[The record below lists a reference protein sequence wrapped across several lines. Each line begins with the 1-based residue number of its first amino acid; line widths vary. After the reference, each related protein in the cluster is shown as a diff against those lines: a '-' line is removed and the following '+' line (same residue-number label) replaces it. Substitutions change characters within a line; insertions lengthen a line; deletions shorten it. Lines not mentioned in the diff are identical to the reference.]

1 MKRTLLMITL
11 IISITINSVFAQ
23 NAVKLDKGEKAPF
36 SGALVVEETL
46 DELVKAKKSNI
57 VLKDLRITQDEII
70 EYHKDQART
79 YRKKLSQAK
88 WDGFWSNTGYF
99 ILGVVLTG
107 FAFKV
112 NQKIGDI

>member
-1 MKRTLLMITL
+1 MLRVFLIVCLLSNTA
-11 IISITINSVFAQ
+11 FAQ